1 MLIIIITVLIL
12 EGILLTGIKTYY
24 YKSVE
29 DILNNEIELSLDY
42 YSRYYSSKSLNDIII
57 DGSDVFWQN
66 TNLQVQIFDR
76 DGKLLM
82 DSIGS
87 NTDGDK
93 ILFDVQNA
101 IKGNKTKWTGTVEY
115 YNHPVM
121 SLSSPIKDRDNIIGV
136 IRFVTSLRQTNTLIL
151 KASIIMIAMGIAVII
166 ISGVVSVFLANSIIK
181 PLKEVTRVAGKMAE
195 GEYRIKSEVYLD
207 DEIGRLSDTLNYMS
221 EEIVKKEKLKNDFIS
236 SVSHELRTP
245 LTSIKGWAITL
256 KSEELGDNEII
267 KDGLDIIEK
276 ESDRLS
282 LMVEDLLDF
291 SRFVSGRISLEKDMF
306 QIANTLN
313 LIAKQLKPRANFVK
327 IKFNTNIQGDLGD
340 ISGDENRL
348 KQVLINLL
356 DNAFKFTLEDGYV
369 HLNAYKNNENIIIE
383 VEDNGIGI
391 SAEDLPK
398 IKEKFYK
405 GKNSKSH
412 SGLGL
417 SISDE
422 IIKMHGGNMEI
433 LSELNKGTKII
444 VTLPVME
451 VEM

>member
-1 MLIIIITVLIL
+1 
-12 EGILLTGIKTYY
+12 
-24 YKSVE
+24 
-29 DILNNEIELSLDY
+29 
-42 YSRYYSSKSLNDIII
+42 
-57 DGSDVFWQN
+57 
-66 TNLQVQIFDR
+66 
-76 DGKLLM
+76 
-82 DSIGS
+82 
-87 NTDGDK
+87 
-93 ILFDVQNA
+93 
-101 IKGNKTKWTGTVEY
+101 
-115 YNHPVM
+115 
-121 SLSSPIKDRDNIIGV
+121 
-136 IRFVTSLRQTNTLIL
+136 
-151 KASIIMIAMGIAVII
+151 MIAMGISVII
-166 ISGVVSVFLANSIIK
+166 ISGVVSVFLANSIVR
-181 PLKEVTRVAGKMAE
+181 PLKEVTRVAEKMAE
-195 GEYRIKSEVYLD
+195 GEYRIKSEVHLD

-291 SRFVSGRISLEKDMF
+291 SRFVSGRISLEKENF
-306 QIANTLN
+306 SIVNTLN

-327 IKFNTNIQGDLGD
+327 INFNTNIQYDLD
-340 ISGDENRL
+340 CILGDENRL

-356 DNAFKFTLEDGYV
+356 DNAFKFTPEDGYV
-369 HLNAYKNNENIIIE
+369 NLNAYKSDDNIIIE
-383 VEDNGIGI
+383 VEDNGMGI
-391 SAEDLPK
+391 SIEDLPK

-433 LSELNKGTKII
+433 LSQLNKGTKVI

-451 VEM
+451 VKI